1 MRKFSNIS
9 LCLIFTGHAILCYH
23 GTKVVQLAQHN
34 YRSFLDLMLST
45 NTGTLATNPI
55 VKGHITTV
63 SNVLSQDASFEI
75 LNSAPTAHKKAPNRK
90 RGNLMLNYQEEILC
104 LENKEFHW
112 FINKGMT
119 TI

>member
-1 MRKFSNIS
+1 
-9 LCLIFTGHAILCYH
+9 
-23 GTKVVQLAQHN
+23 
-34 YRSFLDLMLST
+34 MLST
-45 NTGTLATNPI
+45 NILNLATNPI

-63 SNVLSQDASFEI
+63 SNVLSQDTFEI
-75 LNSAPTAHKKAPNRK
+75 QDPAPTAHKKAPKRK

-112 FINKGMT
+112 FISKGMT